1 VLGRCWR
8 SLALALWLSSVLSAG
23 AARANT
29 GSGTPA
35 STSPVIDPAKVV
47 FYPDQGRLEVDGDRL
62 AGIRLRWE
70 EAKGNGIDVCLGPT
84 ASGTRQRCTF
94 SVPRTLPADARFAW
108 APPGAP
114 GVAAPAVETRASF
127 VPLRPA
133 RVILDR
139 VLPAATTTVDLS
151 GGIGRISLA
160 HPEAIAAVDCAQ
172 AMCELG
178 ESAVEVRALAPSAT
192 GVTLHAH
199 LSPRFF
205 VLRDDT
211 PESTF
216 TRTIAALHCPAE
228 IVSGPP
234 VRRADAAQVLVR
246 LGARCGGDPRAL
258 RWTANGD
265 PITVARTEKAGDSV
279 LVLLSVGDIEDAA
292 LTVTAARPETEG
304 SVLAVA
310 HTPTRAAPL
319 VRATLEIP
327 GHGPIDFLPSNRDAV
342 VHVAP
347 VGERAHLVPLGEEG
361 AYQVTSEGGVTRVR
375 GEEGIGGYVALR
387 FGYRVDGLPAPFAA
401 TDLAVVSESL
411 QRPIREASVPAPIGP
426 SATGPAPLVELVCT
440 DEHGAVQRIVPGK
453 RTSIP
458 FARRD
463 GCRVIIHRE
472 RFKPEDGTQDLT
484 VEVDVTKVDDSPR
497 SDAHL
502 SERMV
507 LRPSPEPRI
516 FWIKGVK
523 AQFDRV
529 AVRIA
534 HVADD
539 SRYVGA
545 RDTRTSLPAVQWT
558 LVVGEGRLRFY
569 ATAAIPTGLFHI
581 TAPSGVLTLN
591 FGVLSR
597 VTWLDQEG
605 HEGLLGVELGAMGVG
620 LAATTV
626 SSTTSTTNTSVTFPP
641 TLAVLAGLGIGIPIG
656 NRGEPTQAS
665 VNLHAWLAYELRSE
679 YQYPSG
685 PQGTLVTASHWSFLF
700 GPSITIGNIG
710 TNL

>member
-1 VLGRCWR
+1 VPDRRWLWSQLAL
-8 SLALALWLSSVLSAG
+8 SLALFFAPAV
-23 AARANT
+23 AAAAEVTTT
-29 GSGTPA
+29 GPA
-35 STSPVIDPAKVV
+35 QIDPTKVV
-47 FYPDQGRLEVDGDRL
+47 FYPDQGRLEIEGQHLTGVQ
-62 AGIRLRWE
+62 LRWE
-70 EAKGNGIDVCLGPT
+70 TAKGSGIDVCVEAT
-84 ASGTRQRCTF
+84 ATAGHQRCTF
-94 SVPRTLPADARFAW
+94 SVPRTLSVDARFDW
-108 APPGAP
+108 APAAASATPGALP
-114 GVAAPAVETRASF
+114 PSAFT
-127 VPLRPA
+127 PLRPA
-133 RVILDR
+133 RVIIDH
-139 VLPAATTTVDLS
+139 VLPSATTTVDLS
-151 GGIGRISLA
+151 GGIGRVPLA

-172 AMCELG
+172 ATCELG
-178 ESAVEVRALAPSAT
+178 ESAVEVRALSPSAT
-192 GVTLHAH
+192 GLTLHVH
-199 LSPRFF
+199 LAPRTF

-216 TRTIAALHCPAE
+216 TRTVAVLHCPAE

-234 VRRADAAQVLVR
+234 LRRADAAQVLVR

-258 RWTANGD
+258 HWTVNGD
-265 PITVARTEKAGDSV
+265 PVTVARTANDGDAV
-279 LVLLSVGDIEDAA
+279 LVLLAVGDIEDAT

-310 HTPTRAAPL
+310 RTPTRPAPL

-327 GHGPIDFLPSNRDAV
+327 GHGAIDFLPSNRDAV
-342 VHVAP
+342 VHIAP
-347 VGERAHLVPLGEEG
+347 VGEHAHLVPLPEEG
-361 AYQVTSEGGVTRVR
+361 AYHVMADASGTRVR
-375 GEEGIGGYVALR
+375 GEEGVGGYVALR

-401 TDLAVVSESL
+401 TDLAVVTEAL
-411 QRPIREASVPAPIGP
+411 QRPIHEASVPAPIGP

-440 DEHGAVQRIVPGK
+440 DEHGGAQRIVPGK

-458 FARRD
+458 FRRRD

-484 VEVDVTKVDDSPR
+484 VDVEVTKVDDSAR
-497 SDAHL
+497 SDAHVN
-502 SERMV
+502 ERMV

-539 SRYVGA
+539 DRYVGA

-558 LVVGEGRLRFY
+558 LLVGEGHLRFY

-591 FGVLSR
+591 FGALSR
-597 VTWLDQEG
+597 LTWLDQDG
-605 HEGLLGVELGAMGVG
+605 HEGLLGLELGAMGVG

-626 SSTTSTTNTSVTFPP
+626 SSTPTAVTFPP
-641 TLAVLAGLGIGIPIG
+641 TLAVLAGAGISIPIG
-656 NRGEPTQAS
+656 NRGEPSQAS
-665 VNLHAWLAYELRSE
+665 VNLHAWLAYELRSDYT
-679 YQYPSG
+679 YQTSTNG
-685 PQGTLVTASHWSFLF
+685 PMLTASHWSFLF